1 MAALFPGA
9 ADLDSFWQNLVEGRD
24 AITEAPPDR
33 LDPVYFD
40 VDPHGS
46 GPDRFYCR
54 RGGFLGDLATFDP
67 RPFGVMPNAVDGV
80 EPDQLVALRVARAA
94 LDDAGGDRAASV
106 AERTGVIVGRGGYL
120 TPGVARLDQRVR
132 TAQQLVESVRS
143 LVPEIDDRRLA
154 EVKDAFVGQ
163 LGPDRPE
170 SAIDLVPNLVA
181 SRVANRLDLHGPAYT
196 VDGACAS
203 SLLAVDAGMREL
215 RSGRCDL
222 VLAGGVHLC
231 HDVTLWSVF
240 TQLGALS
247 PSQQIR
253 PFDRRADGLLIGE
266 GAGMVALKRLEDAEQ
281 DGDRIYAVLCGLG
294 VSSDGR
300 DVSLMKP
307 SAAGQ
312 LLALERAWSESG
324 LDPASCGLVEAHGTA
339 TPTGDAAELETLA
352 RFFGPDPGSS
362 AGRGSGSSAA
372 SSAGNGAGR
381 AGAGRAGAGRHR
393 YPDGGRA
400 VVGSVKSM
408 IGHAMPAAGAAGL
421 IKAVL
426 AVHHGMAPP
435 TLHCDEPDPR
445 LEGTR
450 FRTAPTAVDWD
461 VDPSLRVAAVN
472 AFGFGGINTH
482 VVLRAHPDAVRGA
495 APARPIRD
503 GGAQPTRP
511 PGGRV
516 VLLAAHDPA
525 ALGAQLDA
533 PDLLER
539 DDRLHPPPPTAG
551 PFRLALVD
559 PKPARLDLARRVVA
573 GAKPWRGRNDV
584 WFSPGGLLERGGKL
598 AFVFP
603 GVEPNQDSDASA
615 VAEHFG
621 WKPPTP
627 LGETDLERQSRSI
640 LWTGRILDAALRR
653 LGVAPDGMAG
663 HSLGEWSGLIA
674 TGMVP
679 RAIVDELSNGLLPS
693 RLQVPDVTYLMV
705 GADVAKA
712 TAAINGL
719 PSVAVSHDN
728 CHHQSVLCGDA
739 AGCAEAARRLR
750 DAGVICQELP
760 ITSGFHSPAFEPYLG
775 PFRETYERIEFARP
789 EVPLWSATAVAPY
802 PDEAEGV
809 RQLCLRHLVEPV
821 RFRQLAEAMYDDG
834 FRVFVQMGFGSVGAF
849 VDDTLHDRELST
861 LSAGSAKH
869 PGMAQVLR
877 LAAGLWSEGAPVR
890 FEELATQGPTTSALQ
905 RLGRT
910 EPFDG
915 KTPPPGQLLQL
926 GVPLV
931 RVDAGAVSL
940 GQSTLAPVASPVAS
954 PVIAPS
960 SSSPPAPPPP
970 PAPLPLPLPSLPDL
984 EPVGSAAASHPVVV
998 AYHHVMAQTLEAGQQ
1013 VMEMWSRSGPP
1024 MAAVPGPTSTLAT
1037 FDGLPTSP
1045 LATPEPPPI
1054 TTVATP
1060 QAPAATT
1067 PVPTVA
1073 PDPPPTSDEDRST
1086 RVTPWTVSVET
1097 HPELLDHCFY
1107 RQPAGWQ
1114 SVEDLF
1120 PVVPMTMLLEIM
1132 GRAAQELVPG
1142 TVILGFDDVRA
1153 LRWLAAAPAVEATIR
1168 SKLVPAEAAD
1178 VGAAPGSLWRVQV
1191 SIDGY
1196 AKTTV
1201 LLGGSYPTGPEPDPL
1216 PLTGEREPD
1225 ISARTMYDDRWMFHG
1240 PAYQGVTELTAVA
1253 DDGIRGEL
1261 ADLPAPGALLDCA
1274 GQLMG
1279 YWAMRRTEIDR
1290 LALPTS
1296 IRRVRFFGPSPGP
1309 ASPVSC
1315 TVRITQ
1321 YTDKLVQSDMDL
1333 CVGDG
1338 LWARIEAWQ
1347 DRRFE
1352 SDPVVWPV
1360 LIYPESN
1367 VLTHQHE
1374 LSASGA
1380 TAEPASGGA
1389 TADPASG
1396 GSTADP
1402 ASGGVCVEVARERWT
1417 DSASRGLMMRR
1428 YLGEDERVEYER
1440 HNPRAQRTWLLGR
1453 IAAKDAVRRWLWARG
1468 ARAMHPVEVRITN
1481 DAQGRPLA
1489 ALPQDVCRA
1498 DPAASALS
1506 VSISHT
1512 EWVGVAVVSES
1523 DPIGVDV
1530 EPLTPRTPRSD
1541 AFVDIALTPAE
1552 QDLRPRGVGSDEW
1565 VALTWTA
1572 KEVVAK
1578 AIGTGLQGRPRS
1590 FEVEAVAAS
1599 LSPGDFTLWVR
1610 DPDGRRWTVAS
1621 SREGE
1626 LVIAATIGQPN
1637 TTSPDQDLH
1646 PSDDGSPP
1654 YPSDRKDDHAY

>member
-33 LDPVYFD
+33 LDPVYY
-40 VDPHGS
+40 DPDGS

-94 LDDAGGDRAASV
+94 LDDAGGDGVSP

-120 TPGVARLDQRVR
+120 TPGIARLDQRVR
-132 TAQQLVESVRS
+132 AAQQLVESVRS
-143 LVPEIDDRRLA
+143 LVPEIDDQRLA
-154 EVKDAFVGQ
+154 EVKQAFVGQ

-181 SRVANRLDLHGPAYT
+181 SRIANRLDLHGPAYT

-240 TQLGALS
+240 TQLRALS

-266 GAGMVALKRLEDAEQ
+266 GAGMVALKRLEDAER
-281 DGDRIYAVLCGLG
+281 DGDRVYAVLCGLG

-307 SAAGQ
+307 SVTGQ
-312 LLALERAWSESG
+312 LLALDRAWSESG

-362 AGRGSGSSAA
+362 AGKDA
-372 SSAGNGAGR
+372 SDGD
-381 AGAGRAGAGRHR
+381 R

-435 TLHCDEPDPR
+435 TLHCDEPDPG

-450 FRTAPTAVDWD
+450 FRTAPTVVDWD

-482 VVLRAHPDAVRGA
+482 VVLRAHADAIGRSGGRRRGPGRQHAQTTTGA
-495 APARPIRD
+495 AAQPIRD
-503 GGAQPTRP
+503 EGVDQRQP

-525 ALGAQLDA
+525 GLRSQLDA

-539 DDRLHPPPPTAG
+539 DDRMHPPPSTAG

-573 GAKPWRGRNDV
+573 GTKPWRGRNDV
-584 WFSPGGLLERGGKL
+584 WFSPAGLLERGGKL

-603 GVEPNQDSDASA
+603 GVEPNQDADASA
-615 VAEHFG
+615 VAQHFG
-621 WKPPTP
+621 WKPPTR

-693 RLQVPDVTYLMV
+693 RLRVPDVTYLMV
-705 GADVAKA
+705 GADVTKA
-712 TAAINGL
+712 TAAISGL
-719 PSVAVSHDN
+719 PSMAVSHDN

-760 ITSGFHSPAFEPYLG
+760 IKSGFHSPAFEPYLG
-775 PFRETYERIEFARP
+775 PFHDTYARIEFAPP

-849 VDDTLHDRELST
+849 LEDTLHDRELST

-869 PGMAQVLR
+869 PAMAQVLR
-877 LAAGLWSEGAPVR
+877 LAAGLWSEGAAVR
-890 FEELATQGPTTSALQ
+890 FEELAAPGNTGAAVR

-915 KTPPPGQLLQL
+915 KAPPPGQPLQL

-940 GQSTLAPVASPVAS
+940 GWSMVGPPGPLAGPGGGAAALT
-954 PVIAPS
+954 IAP
-960 SSSPPAPPPP
+960 PVAPPPP
-970 PAPLPLPLPSLPDL
+970 VSVPDL
-984 EPVGSAAASHPVVV
+984 DPVGSAAAHLLGSAPDSHPVVA
-998 AYHHVMAQTLEAGQQ
+998 AYQQVMAETLEAGQQ
-1013 VMEMWSRSGPP
+1013 VMEMWSRSGLHT
-1024 MAAVPGPTSTLAT
+1024 AATPSATGTLA
-1037 FDGLPTSP
+1037 P
-1045 LATPEPPPI
+1045 PE
-1054 TTVATP
+1054 
-1060 QAPAATT
+1060 
-1067 PVPTVA
+1067 
-1073 PDPPPTSDEDRST
+1073 PPPTSDDDRST

-1142 TVILGFDDVRA
+1142 TVIVGFDDVRA
-1153 LRWLAAAPAVEATIR
+1153 LRWLAAAPPVEATIR
-1168 SKLVPAEAAD
+1168 SKLVQGEPDE
-1178 VGAAPGSLWRVQV
+1178 VGTVPGSLWRVQV

-1201 LLGGSYPTGPEPDPL
+1201 LLGGGYPTAPDPDPT
-1216 PLTGEREPD
+1216 PLTGERVPD
-1225 ISARTMYDDRWMFHG
+1225 ISARTMYGDRWMFHG

-1253 DDGIRGEL
+1253 EDGIRGQL

-1296 IRRVRFFGPSPGP
+1296 IRRVRFFGPRPGP

-1333 CVGDG
+1333 SVDGG
-1338 LWARIEAWQ
+1338 LWARIESWQ

-1374 LSASGA
+1374 LSA
-1380 TAEPASGGA
+1380 GGA
-1389 TADPASG
+1389 TADPAAG
-1396 GSTADP
+1396 GATADP
-1402 ASGGVCVEVARERWT
+1402 AAVGVCVEVARERWT

-1428 YLGEDERVEYER
+1428 YLGEDERVDYER

-1468 ARAMHPVEVRITN
+1468 ARAMHPVEVHITN
-1481 DAQGRPLA
+1481 DEQGRPMVS
-1489 ALPQDVCRA
+1489 LPPDVSRA
-1498 DPAASALS
+1498 HPAASALS

-1512 EWVGVAVVSES
+1512 EWVGVALVSDT
-1523 DPIGVDV
+1523 DPVGVDV
-1530 EPLTPRTPRSD
+1530 EPITPRAPRSN
-1541 AFVDIALTPAE
+1541 AFVDIALTPGE
-1552 QDLRPRGVGSDEW
+1552 QGLRPDGVGSDEW

-1572 KEVVAK
+1572 KEAVAK

-1590 FEVEAVAAS
+1590 FAVEAVTDP
-1599 LSPGDFTLWVR
+1599 LSPAGLTLWVR
-1610 DPDGRRWTVAS
+1610 DPDGQRWTVAS

-1626 LVIAATIGQPN
+1626 MAIAATIGQPN
-1637 TTSPDQDLH
+1637 ATNPVPDLH
-1646 PSDDGSPP
+1646 PSDDGSPS
-1654 YPSDRKDDHAY
+1654 YPSDRKDHHDH